1 MSGRRSGAHPRPP
14 MWEYR
19 TITISRTL
27 NRADYRRALTDEAE
41 HGQWELRRVLVFPD
55 GTRRVT
61 FRRRAVSVQ
70 VTYSPA

>member
-1 MSGRRSGAHPRPP
+1 

-19 TITISRTL
+19 TVTISRTL
-27 NRADYRRALTDEAE
+27 NRGDYRRALTEQAE

-61 FRRRAVSVQ
+61 FRRRAVPVE
-70 VTYSPA
+70 VTLTPR